1 MVKQASLID
10 ELEALA
16 GAGNVSERR
25 REEFAVDS
33 VVPQA
38 IVRPGSYEEVAG
50 VLRYTDAGG
59 LSVIPWGGGTMM
71 GLGNTPR
78 RYDIALCLSRLNAIV
93 EHEPADLTVTCQ
105 AGISLDALR
114 EKMRESGQLAPL
126 DPALPGSAT
135 VGGALAAN
143 AFGAYSL
150 AYGTARDFTIG
161 LRVVT
166 ADGRITRAG
175 GKVVK
180 NVAGYDLCKLYI
192 GSLGTLGVI
201 VEATFKLRPLAR
213 AEQRMTFPFDSPD
226 AACAL
231 ANQAYRRGLGV
242 VAMEVRI
249 TTGGRWLLAM
259 HFSAMPAA
267 VERSVREVE
276 ALAGSSG
283 GPAQED
289 SVPGTLQALAVRF
302 NTLPSALPALLT
314 QLAALT
320 KARLVAYP
328 TLGVARASFAAAD
341 GALLQ
346 QLTQMAANSSATMLI
361 EACPADLKQAIDVF
375 GGPAGSSEL
384 MRRLKQEFDPRG
396 TLSPGRFA
404 GKL

>member
-1 MVKQASLID
+1 MMKQASLVN
-10 ELEALA
+10 ELESLA
-16 GAGNVSERR
+16 GAGNVSERG
-25 REEFAVDS
+25 REELAVDGL
-33 VVPQA
+33 VPQA

-50 VLRYTDAGG
+50 VLRYAEAGG

-71 GLGNTPR
+71 GVGNTPR
-78 RYDIALCLSRLNAIV
+78 RYDIALCLSRLDAIV

-105 AGISLDALR
+105 AGISLDALQ
-114 EKMRESGQLAPL
+114 EQMRESGQLAPL

-201 VEATFKLRPLAR
+201 VEATFKVRPLAK
-213 AEQRMTFPFDSPD
+213 AEQQMTFEFDSPE
-226 AACAL
+226 AACTL
-231 ANQAYRRGLGV
+231 ASEAYRRGLGISAV
-242 VAMEVRI
+242 EVR
-249 TTGGRWLLAM
+249 TTPGGRCLLAM
-259 HFSAMPAA
+259 HLSAMPAA
-267 VERSVREVE
+267 LERSAREIE
-276 ALAGSSG
+276 ALAGSTG
-283 GPAQED
+283 GPVQED
-289 SVPGTLQALAVRF
+289 SAAETLRAIAVPF
-302 NTLPSALPALLT
+302 NALPSTLPALLK

-320 KARLVAYP
+320 VARLVAYP
-328 TLGVARASFAAAD
+328 TLGVARASFAGAD

-346 QLTQMAANSSATMLI
+346 QIRQIAANSGATMLI
-361 EACPADLKQAIDVF
+361 EACPAELKLSIDVF
-375 GGPAGSSEL
+375 GAPAGSSRL